1 MPRTTRLALT
11 DRRDALSI
19 ALGLLVALPLV
30 APRNIHGAPA
40 GLRTA
45 FQLLAFKPAK
55 ANDAA
60 ARTLAAITTR
70 PMTWR

>member
-19 ALGLLVALPLV
+19 ALALLVALPLV
-30 APRNIHGAPA
+30 TPRNIHGAPA

-45 FQLLAFKPAK
+45 FQLLGFKPTK
-55 ANDAA
+55 ANDAT
-60 ARTLAAITTR
+60 ARTLLAVTTH